1 MYDSIFTFNVSNH
14 LGTEYIDMFND
25 MARFVVIQ
33 LAIQLMLVTL
43 DPAKYSF
50 FSLDFLLLVIFI
62 VIGVMLYYLV
72 FRKLVSFK

>member
-43 DPAKYSF
+43 DPPKYSF